1 MSVPAKNI
9 GHGIHHGMFG
19 IKLKEKSD
27 QVGHG
32 KVFLEIGGK
41 DEKGAPLKWKDPVL
55 EVLLGKS
62 S

>member
-1 MSVPAKNI
+1 
-9 GHGIHHGMFG
+9 MFG